1 MSMAQ
6 FFHERKE
13 RLMENEKM
21 IDEPI
26 STTGTVRDVLEEL
39 KDQDVV
45 IVIPIGG
52 DADEFK

>member
-1 MSMAQ
+1 M
-6 FFHERKE
+6 EKE
-13 RLMENEKM
+13 KT
-21 IDEPI
+21 IDEVI

-52 DADEFK
+52 DADELQ

>member
-1 MSMAQ
+1 M
-6 FFHERKE
+6 EKE
-13 RLMENEKM
+13 KT
-21 IDEPI
+21 IDEVI

>member
-1 MSMAQ
+1 MR
-6 FFHERKE
+6 EE
-13 RLMENEKM
+13 EKSVLY
-21 IDEPI
+21 EAI

>member
-1 MSMAQ
+1 MTIEEGNIGMQ
-6 FFHERKE
+6 LEE
-13 RLMENEKM
+13 T
-21 IDEPI
+21 I